1 MDSTPRIFERKFA
14 TYMLLLICKEPGRTK
29 TYYVEHDPKFI
40 RTKHE
45 RMDEL
50 EEAGLIWVDKD
61 PRKGHTRLVYPTDE
75 GKAIGDAILKVYP
88 KIQQPDVDP
97 EDY

>member
-1 MDSTPRIFERKFA
+1 MDSTPRLFERKFA

-29 TYYVEHDPKFI
+29 TYYVEHDPKYI

-45 RMDEL
+45 RIDEL
-50 EEAGLIWVDKD
+50 EEAGLIWIDKD
-61 PRKGHTRLVYPTDE
+61 PRKGNTRLLYPTEE
-75 GKAIGDAILKVYP
+75 GKIIGDAILSVYD
-88 KIQQPDVDP
+88 KIKGPEVDP